1 MRVPRLRWLL
11 PASYLVLI
19 TGLAGPL
26 GWITISADAEWEGP
40 ALRYAPWALLLIW
53 SIIVIAGVKRYGKR
67 GLWLLTGVPLA
78 LLLAILPVASD
89 LECYPKRPP
98 CPIEFEHVGPALPDA
113 RSEERRV

>member
-53 SIIVIAGVKRYGKR
+53 SIIVIAGVKRYESAGCGSLPGFR
-67 GLWLLTGVPLA
+67 WHCCWQFFRSPVTWNATPSDHLA
-78 LLLAILPVASD
+78 QSSLSM
-89 LECYPKRPP
+89 
-98 CPIEFEHVGPALPDA
+98 
-113 RSEERRV
+113 